1 MTQQNT
7 WGAEEAFAGLIDSI
21 NTVKEI
27 REIYWRNLRGI
38 NRRKEMISNI
48 STIKALQV
56 LTSMLM
62 WDLEEGE
69 L

>member
-7 WGAEEAFAGLIDSI
+7 WGAEEAFAGLIDAI

-62 WDLEEGE
+62 WELEEGE

>member
-1 MTQQNT
+1 MAQQNT
-7 WGAEEAFAGLIDSI
+7 WGAEEAFAGLLEAI
-21 NTVKEI
+21 NTINRI
-27 REIYWRNLRGI
+27 REIYRRNLCGI
-38 NRRKEMISNI
+38 DRRKEMISNI

-62 WDLEEGE
+62 WDLEEDE